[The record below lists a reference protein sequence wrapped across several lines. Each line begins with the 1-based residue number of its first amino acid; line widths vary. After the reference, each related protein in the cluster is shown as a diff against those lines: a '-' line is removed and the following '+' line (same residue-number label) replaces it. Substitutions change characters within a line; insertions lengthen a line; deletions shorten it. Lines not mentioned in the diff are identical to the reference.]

1 MRRTKAEAEATK
13 AKLLEAAEALFFEQ
27 GPAGVGLERIA
38 AAAGVSRGALY
49 WHFTSK
55 ADILRA
61 LHDLVP
67 LPGEELVALAIAN
80 RHADPLT
87 LLQTIAMDCI
97 RLIAADERRQRIYTI
112 LSRCDYRG
120 EFLAVLERER
130 EITGRQ
136 QQLLVGLLQLAHDQ
150 GLLHP
155 AWPPA
160 AAATACQC
168 LFRGLLVEWLRDRQ
182 ACDLVQ
188 EAQSLFLPFFAT
200 LRMPPAAGPPGG

>member
-1 MRRTKAEAEATK
+1 MRRTKAEAEETR
-13 AKLLEAAEALFFEQ
+13 AKLLEAAEALFFEH
-27 GPAGVGLERIA
+27 GPAAVGLERIA
-38 AAAGVSRGALY
+38 AAAGVTRGALY

-67 LPGEELVALAIAN
+67 MPGEELVALAIAN

-130 EITGRQ
+130 EIAGRQ
-136 QQLLVGLLQLAHDQ
+136 QHLLVSLLQLAQ
-150 GLLHP
+150 ELGMLHP
-155 AWPPA
+155 AWQPA
-160 AAATACQC
+160 CAARTCQC
-168 LFRGLLVEWLRDRQ
+168 LFRGLLVEWLRDKQ
-182 ACDLVQ
+182 ASDLVQ
-188 EAQSLFLPFFAT
+188 DAGEVFRALFSTFRL
-200 LRMPPAAGPPGG
+200 PPAAAG